1 MTLEELYQF
10 LQEENEIERIQR
22 IEQRNVNDQHLPFGE
37 IAVPK
42 MPEANFFQNGNI
54 FINKH
59 HRYSEMPA
67 HTHDLLNSTTCFL
80 AAARNML
87 TMKKSS

>member
-42 MPEANFFQNGNI
+42 MPEANFFKMAI
-54 FINKH
+54 FLSISTIVTPRCLLIPTN
-59 HRYSEMPA
+59 
-67 HTHDLLNSTTCFL
+67 LLNSTTCFL